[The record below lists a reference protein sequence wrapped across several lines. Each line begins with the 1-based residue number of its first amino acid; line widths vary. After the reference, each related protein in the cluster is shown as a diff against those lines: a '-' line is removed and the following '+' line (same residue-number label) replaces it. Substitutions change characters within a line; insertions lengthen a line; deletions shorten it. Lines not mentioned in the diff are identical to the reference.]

1 MSLAAECGVGVLAVT
16 DHDSLAGVAE
26 ARAAGRALGVRVVPG
41 VELSVKVPTGSMH
54 LLGYF
59 REEAPEP
66 LSGRL
71 EELRAARAA
80 RARRIVE
87 RLAAMGAPV
96 TFEEVAGRAAG
107 AIGRPHVAEALV
119 AAGHARDRQDAFDRF
134 LGNGGPADVPHE
146 GLGPREAIALVRAS
160 GGAAVLA
167 HPGTLDM
174 GAKELGAFVQRLTSW
189 GLAGIEVHRPEH
201 TPERRRAYAELA
213 HRNRI
218 VAAGG
223 SDFHRPGESLR
234 PGDTGDP
241 PLPADAID
249 RLLPARAERHPV
261 P

>member
-1 MSLAAECGVGVLAVT
+1 MAPAALVALAAECGVAVLAVT

-41 VELSVKVPTGSMH
+41 VELSVKVPSGSMH

-71 EELRAARAA
+71 EELRAARAT
-80 RARRIVE
+80 RARRIVD
-87 RLAAMGAPV
+87 RLSAIGAPV

-146 GLGPREAIALVRAS
+146 GLGPRE
-160 GGAAVLA
+160 
-167 HPGTLDM
+167 
-174 GAKELGAFVQRLTSW
+174 
-189 GLAGIEVHRPEH
+189 
-201 TPERRRAYAELA
+201 
-213 HRNRI
+213 
-218 VAAGG
+218 
-223 SDFHRPGESLR
+223 
-234 PGDTGDP
+234 
-241 PLPADAID
+241 
-249 RLLPARAERHPV
+249 
-261 P
+261 